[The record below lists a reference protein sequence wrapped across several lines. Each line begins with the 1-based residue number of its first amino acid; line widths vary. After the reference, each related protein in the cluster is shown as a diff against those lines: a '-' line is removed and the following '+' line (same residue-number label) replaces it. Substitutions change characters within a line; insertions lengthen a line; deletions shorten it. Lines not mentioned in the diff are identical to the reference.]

1 MGKRRASTRTGDIKA
16 NTALTGNNTFKGDV
30 MFVSNPAPPPMT
42 SAGLEVV
49 SKGQHSTHTLQSTSN
64 FRSLG
69 LTKNPVFT
77 GREAEMLLLRA
88 AMFLAPTADKKTAA
102 RGSALTQGFTGE
114 GGIGKSQLAQR
125 FAERACAALRD
136 ASEAA
141 EEDWNRFDCAWWLDC
156 SKDGHGPAVQAL
168 AEHLGHA
175 PTSKDTPATFRAA
188 VRARLDAAKR
198 HLFILD
204 NLDELDLA
212 AMNAHGEETRWARAE
227 GWSLPPGSRL
237 LITTRAQNLPE
248 RFGAC
253 VKLDVLS
260 REDARTLLRGTRADL
275 RDTGHEKPDTALHA
289 DLDAVTAYLG
299 HLALAVDMARAYL
312 HLHPGRSPVTLLAE
326 LKASDA
332 AAIALFESDELKDEA
347 HRYRLSVARSLSLHI
362 DALAGTPAEQLL
374 FAAAFAAPDR
384 IPAELLRAAAGV
396 DESETDKGLSQ
407 LHAKSIVHHQPGPDG
422 GLVSLHRLTQLVVR
436 ARLAKA
442 DTDGTSR
449 VLAGWFRAISKLHE
463 GDDHDEVRPKRTA
476 AAVHVAA
483 AADHA
488 LQDSTVAVTHH
499 GAADCHLKNAR
510 HYLIIGDLASAESA
524 INKAVRWAD
533 GQGADSTK
541 ILMVFLASRARMRQ
555 NRGDLVG
562 AEADLKRSIDWGESQ
577 TPRYERNLAIDY
589 ASRASIRLARGDL
602 VRAEDDLKR
611 SIDWG
616 ESQTPRDERSLSIWY
631 ASRASIRLA
640 RGDLA
645 RAEDDLKRSID
656 WGKSQTPRNERG
668 LSICYAS
675 RAGIRLA
682 RGDLVR
688 AEADLKRSIDWG
700 ESQTPRDER
709 SLAILYAY
717 RARIRHDQAVASREA
732 GEASTAAALFAQAK
746 TDIAGALAWYE
757 ANLPGDERT
766 IGGMRETK
774 ARIEK
779 AERGER

>member
-1 MGKRRASTRTGDIKA
+1 MGKRRAPATTGNI
-16 NTALTGNNTFKGDV
+16 TAGTAVTGNNMFNAPVYIGADPALIAEIKVRLEAVEKGTSLALTIKTTGNLAAAK
-30 MFVSNPAPPPMT
+30 VSTNR
-42 SAGLEVV
+42 
-49 SKGQHSTHTLQSTSN
+49 
-64 FRSLG
+64 F
-69 LTKNPVFT
+69 FT
-77 GREAEMLLLRA
+77 GRVDE
-88 AMFLAPTADKKTAA
+88 LARLHA
-102 RGSALTQGFTGE
+102 ALTAGSVAIVHALAGE
-114 GGIGKSQLAQR
+114 GGIGKTELAKAYALI
-125 FAERACAALRD
+125 FAAEYDGVWWID
-136 ASEAA
+136 ASANALSTELAA
-141 EEDWNRFDCAWWLDC
+141 VYRLATGTDVPQGASVPDLC
-156 SKDGHGPAVQAL
+156 QAL
-168 AEHLGHA
+168 ADCWASEKHL
-175 PTSKDTPATFRAA
+175 
-188 VRARLDAAKR
+188 VV
-198 HLFILD
+198 LD
-204 NLDELDLA
+204 NVDDEANFVLFGGMAKGRVLA
-212 AMNAHGEETRWARAE
+212 
-227 GWSLPPGSRL
+227 
-237 LITTRAQNLPE
+237 TTRELVKTLAGVTPFRVEVLPT
-248 RFGAC
+248 A
-253 VKLDVLS
+253 
-260 REDARTLLRGTRADL
+260 DAVSLMRKEIAGNRADVS
-275 RDTGHEKPDTALHA
+275 DA
-289 DLDAVTAYLG
+289 DLTAIAQELG
-299 HLALAVDMARAYL
+299 GHALAV
-312 HLHPGRSPVTLLAE
+312 
-326 LKASDA
+326 
-332 AAIALFESDELKDEA
+332 
-347 HRYRLSVARSLSLHI
+347 
-362 DALAGTPAEQLL
+362 ALAGAYLANYADIPASVVLAKLRTSGVGDIEPVGDEAKHDALGL
-374 FAAAFAAPDR
+374 AYPRSVAASLALHFEKKDVKLAMPVLAAAAFLHPTG
-384 IPAELLRAAAGV
+384 ITVEWLAEGTGQSVEDVRKALKTL
-396 DESETDKGLSQ
+396 
-407 LHAKSIVHHQPGPDG
+407 AKHSILKYEATISV
-422 GLVSLHRLTQLVVR
+422 HRLTQGVAR
-436 ARLAKA
+436 AWLAKA
-442 DTDGTSR
+442 EPGGAAR

-555 NRGDLVG
+555 NRGDLVR